1 MPNWWLAVGR
11 PDYWQIAF
19 EHGNIWGLRSTPRH
33 IALWKRLS
41 QGDNMLFYATSP
53 VTGVI
58 GYGVVRTKF
67 RQDKPLWPQ
76 EVKEDKLIWP
86 CRFEFDVEYC
96 LPQDKWKTNKIV
108 SDPLKAVVQSG
119 FQAIGAESAR
129 KIVEA
134 FPLKPHAVT
143 VVEKKPVALHDE
155 IKAKLVEIGR
165 LQKLIAESEYNM
177 DGGRLDVVWRRI
189 ERAVPAYVF
198 EVQIGGDLYH
208 AMGKLKHAFDLWNS
222 NIFLV
227 VVEEDMQKAKELLAG
242 TFHEIRRRV
251 KLVEAGKVNEL
262 FRRKKAYR
270 AFEAEL
276 GIV

>member
-1 MPNWWLAVGR
+1 MPNWWLAVG
-11 PDYWQIAF
+11 PPNYWQIAF
-19 EHGNIWGLRSTPRH
+19 EYGNIWGLRATPRH
-33 IALWKRLS
+33 TALWERLLT
-41 QGDNMLFYATSP
+41 GDNVLFYATMP
-53 VTGVI
+53 VSGVI

-76 EVKEDKLIWP
+76 ELTEDKVIWP

-96 LPQDKWKTNKIV
+96 LSQDKWKTHKIV
-108 SDPLKAVVQSG
+108 SDPIKAIVRSG
-119 FQAIGAESAR
+119 FQAIGKELAEEVVNALP
-129 KIVEA
+129 KKTL
-134 FPLKPHAVT
+134 PTVT
-143 VVEKKPVALHDE
+143 VKKQVVSLHDE
-155 IKAKLVEIGR
+155 IKAKLVEVGR
-165 LQKLIAESEYNM
+165 LQKLIAESEYDM

-227 VVEEDMQKAKELLAG
+227 VAEEDMQKAKELLAG
-242 TFHEIRRRV
+242 TFHEIQTKV
-251 KLVEAGKVNEL
+251 KLVETGKVDEL

-270 AFEAEL
+270 DFESEL